1 MSKISEV
8 SRLPRKYGI
17 RVNTKSEY
25 IVYKLTFLKIK
36 IKKAY
41 LTSLIIFN
49 RQH

>member
-8 SRLPRKYGI
+8 SRLPRKYGV

-25 IVYKLTFLKIK
+25 IVYKLTFIK